1 MGAASLTDVSLLDS
15 YQAEWRMLSEHRCN
29 VLLEGAVTTT
39 DAVLHLLQPL
49 LGEPIQWHG
58 PHEPL
63 DLPSGQ
69 TRTLIVRDAAALG
82 GDDQRRLLVWSR
94 ETGVGTQII
103 SMTPRPLFALVAA
116 GVFDAA
122 LYYRLNVMLL
132 RVEASRPRGLSSD
145 DAPVSGLSRDVSGAA
160 FSDRNRRRRCAP
172 RRSGPVALRRV
183 N

>member
-49 LGEPIQWHG
+49 LGEPIRWHG

-82 GDDQRRLLVWSR
+82 GDDQRRLLAWSR

-116 GVFDAA
+116 GA
-122 LYYRLNVMLL
+122 L
-132 RVEASRPRGLSSD
+132 
-145 DAPVSGLSRDVSGAA
+145 
-160 FSDRNRRRRCAP
+160 
-172 RRSGPVALRRV
+172 
-183 N
+183 